1 MTKTTSEATEKGS
14 LIYPQ
19 SKGTG
24 RAVFGVGI
32 CCCVTFF
39 WVIVMIVGFLMIVSV
54 ADEAVSVAD
63 EDMKEAVEACE
74 SVANAD
80 MKEAVE
86 AMKPKFIPL
95 CGT

>member
-39 WVIVMIVGFLMIVSV
+39 WVIVMIVGFLMIQSV
-54 ADEAVSVAD
+54 ADAN
-63 EDMKEAVEACE
+63 MKEAVEA
-74 SVANAD
+74 S
-80 MKEAVE
+80 
-86 AMKPKFIPL
+86 KPKFIPA
-95 CGT
+95 CGAEQQCRGVPDVLTD

>member
-54 ADEAVSVAD
+54 VD
-63 EDMKEAVEACE
+63 EDLKET
-74 SVANAD
+74 
-80 MKEAVE
+80 VE
-86 AMKPKFIPL
+86 AMKPKFIPV